1 MFATQPQQPTEVF
14 AAGLRLFR
22 ATLPA
27 LLPLAA
33 IISLPQTISASYVES
48 LTPGPG
54 VEDDPEQLALYVNQL
69 FRIIPVLYFTM
80 MLNFTAVALAQ
91 TRTARGQQT
100 SMAGIIAEA
109 MRLSLPLTL
118 LALAYVA
125 LVSIGLLAL
134 VLPGIILAVNLAL
147 FIYTPI
153 MEQRSPWSGLGRSHA
168 LVWSQHW
175 WRTATVLSLTIM
187 LGLLLSAL
195 LQMLAGG
202 GNPDAMPGS
211 QGEGSWLSTR
221 TLVSWAVMTFFTP
234 LSTAIMLAQYQ
245 DLLLREGAA
254 DSPEP
259 PPPTPGSGGTMD
271 A

>member
-1 MFATQPQQPTEVF
+1 MFASQPQQPTEVF

-33 IISLPQTISASYVES
+33 IVSLPQAISASYVES
-48 LTPGPG
+48 LAPGPG

-91 TRTARGQQT
+91 TSTAREQPT
-100 SMAGIIAEA
+100 TLPGILAEA
-109 MRLSLPLTL
+109 VRLSLPLTL

-134 VLPGIILAVNLAL
+134 VLPGIILVVNLAL

-175 WRTATVLSLTIM
+175 WRTATVLSLTVM

-195 LQMLAGG
+195 LQLLAGG
-202 GNPDAMPGS
+202 GTPDVLPGS
-211 QGEGSWLSTR
+211 QGESSWLSPR
-221 TLVSWAVMTFFTP
+221 TLVSWAVLTFFTP

-254 DSPEP
+254 DTPKTP
-259 PPPTPGSGGTMD
+259 PASGAGGTMD